1 MKRKSIIGIIS
12 LTLLLGVGMM
22 GCDREAS
29 VVSEN
34 ISKEA
39 DKFNVPRRLVV
50 INGRT
55 DTIILSLT
63 GNFSISVDNGDDQ
76 LEVVAEVSDG
86 VYRKHFIGLSDEI
99 QYFVEDIGENE
110 VSKYKYE
117 VEYMPEKIIPIKITD
132 NE

>member
-1 MKRKSIIGIIS
+1 MKRKSIIGVIS
-12 LTLLLGVGMM
+12 LALLLGVGMI
-22 GCDREAS
+22 GCREAD

-39 DKFNVPRRLVV
+39 DNFNVPRRLVV

-55 DTIILSLT
+55 DTIIFSLT
-63 GNFSISVDNGDDQ
+63 GNFSISVDNDEDQ

-99 QYFVEDIGENE
+99 QYFVEDIGENG
-110 VSKYKYE
+110 SKNKQRS
-117 VEYMPEKIIPIKITD
+117 I
-132 NE
+132 NSSF